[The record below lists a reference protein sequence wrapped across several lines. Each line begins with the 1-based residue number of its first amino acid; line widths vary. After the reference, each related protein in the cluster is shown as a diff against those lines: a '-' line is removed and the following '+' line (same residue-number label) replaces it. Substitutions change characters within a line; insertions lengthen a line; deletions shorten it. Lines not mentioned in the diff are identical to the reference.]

1 MSVLVG
7 LTGCM
12 GAGKSLAASFFLEQ
26 GAYIID
32 ADAICRQLVE
42 PGKPA
47 WEEIFSTF
55 GREYFNLD
63 DSLNRKKLAALVFGN
78 NNKRIALEAILHH
91 RVIAEE
97 KVRYHS
103 YQKKYP
109 NAVVIIDAAL
119 LIESGNYETT
129 DKVIVIQS
137 NEEVQIQRVMKRSS
151 ESRESVIKRLE
162 QQMPLEEKLKYA
174 DYVLYNESDQK
185 YLKSQVSD
193 LYLELIKLS

>member
-32 ADAICRQLVE
+32 ADAICHQLVE

-63 DSLNRKKLAALVFGN
+63 DSLNRKKLAALVFGS

>member
-63 DSLNRKKLAALVFGN
+63 DSLNRKKLAALVFGS